1 MQCQEKAAETLDE
14 LLETALAPKTDAVKR
29 RGAAMGV
36 GATVKGPAGAVPA
49 VTSSHVV
56 HLAAGIGI
64 QAVRQ
69 HNILKT
75 IEAAAEDT
83 DHPFA
88 SKHIKIGQDTSK
100 GIRDQKSMFYRKTP
114 KKKTELDV
122 SSKLPNILIFMIF

>member
-1 MQCQEKAAETLDE
+1 MKQNKEKAAETLDE

-36 GATVKGPAGAVPA
+36 GATVKG
-49 VTSSHVV
+49 
-56 HLAAGIGI
+56 IGI

-83 DHPFA
+83 DL
-88 SKHIKIGQDTSK
+88 SIKRYQKLKITSK
-100 GIRDQKSMFYRKTP
+100 QRGHMRS
-114 KKKTELDV
+114 
-122 SSKLPNILIFMIF
+122 